1 MYAPHYHHDKEGTQN
16 YGIAIEKPGGP
27 IFSQVYSSLS
37 IKIIKGADA
46 AHPIRSSEA
55 KLKAFCDT
63 LRREIDYSD
72 NESKRLAL
80 DALDIKVYAT
90 RFSINIQGI
99 IPADLA
105 TTARTWA

>member
-1 MYAPHYHHDKEGTQN
+1 M
-16 YGIAIEKPGGP
+16 
-27 IFSQVYSSLS
+27 
-37 IKIIKGADA
+37 
-46 AHPIRSSEA
+46 
-55 KLKAFCDT
+55 
-63 LRREIDYSD
+63 RREIDYSD

-105 TTARTWA
+105 TTARTWGCKFSYAYNYSTDDAKLTAGIIAHKRRKQ